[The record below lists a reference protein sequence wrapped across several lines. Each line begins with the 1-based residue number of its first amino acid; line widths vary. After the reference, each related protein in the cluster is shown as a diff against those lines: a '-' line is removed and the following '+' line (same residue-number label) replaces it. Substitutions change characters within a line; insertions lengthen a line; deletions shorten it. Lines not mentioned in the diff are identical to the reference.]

1 MKTLKTLKTLLLALL
16 FTTTASAQLSIT
28 AYGDPVINIVGGD
41 LNNYTEHNPVLS
53 IGGRLEYVDDNK
65 NMFVVTYEYT
75 NLASKYRGGYVGF
88 GRSYDFGWSKWKA
101 YLDIGL
107 ISRDLVPVVYQDYKD
122 TRSNPA
128 SITSALNGI
137 ISIKIYKRLSLD
149 LHYALRLRTDIEGKL
164 IGGNGD
170 LGLRWEF

>member
-1 MKTLKTLKTLLLALL
+1 MKTLKTLLLALL

-41 LNNYTEHNPVLS
+41 LNNYTEHNPV
-53 IGGRLEYVDDNK
+53 
-65 NMFVVTYEYT
+65 F
-75 NLASKYRGGYVGF
+75 
-88 GRSYDFGWSKWKA
+88 
-101 YLDIGL
+101 
-107 ISRDLVPVVYQDYKD
+107 
-122 TRSNPA
+122 NPA

-149 LHYALRLRTDIEGKL
+149 FHYALRLRTDIEGKL